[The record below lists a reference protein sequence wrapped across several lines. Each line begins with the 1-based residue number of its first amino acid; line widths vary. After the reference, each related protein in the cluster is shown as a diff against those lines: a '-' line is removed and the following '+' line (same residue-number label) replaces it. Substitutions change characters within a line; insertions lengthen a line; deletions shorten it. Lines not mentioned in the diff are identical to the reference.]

1 MSNFNNSPATE
12 CSVKLPVRSWKKDRS
27 KEGKLLMRRW
37 VNDRSREDKLGL
49 LRMLRKFSSNE
60 PTKSTSA
67 KGYNNIV
74 SPVKT

>member
-1 MSNFNNSPATE
+1 
-12 CSVKLPVRSWKKDRS
+12 
-27 KEGKLLMRRW
+27 LMRRW